1 MFKALA
7 AIAAV
12 TVCCLGNDYP
22 AKACIGC
29 SQDQI
34 NIENHR
40 KMQYMQQEME
50 HQNYLQQHQLKQMER
65 RYMSQW

>member
-22 AKACIGC
+22 ANSCTYGC
-29 SQDQI
+29 SQQQ
-34 NIENHR
+34 NHWESPVVEGSDIR
-40 KMQYMQQEME
+40 WQMQRMQ
-50 HQNYLQQHQLKQMER
+50 R
-65 RYMSQW
+65 I